1 MYIAGVIV
9 LLFVAPLASVVIE
22 HSLSSP
28 APDIWMLIGKWV
40 TFWAVGVRLFIAG
53 VMQTT
58 RPQFTASSIFGI
70 TDTAAWAIVREVGFG
85 NLAMGTVGIA
95 TLAAPSWTVP
105 AALAGGLYYALA
117 GFGHLFHG
125 ARTSKERFAL
135 VSDLAI
141 AAVLAAFLFAH
152 AL

>member
-1 MYIAGVIV
+1 MYIVGVVV
-9 LLFVAPLASVVIE
+9 LLFVAPLASIVIE

-28 APDIWMLIGKWV
+28 APDLWMLVGKWA
-40 TFWAVGVRLFIAG
+40 TFWAVGVRLFNAG
-53 VMQTT
+53 VMQTV

-70 TDTAAWAIVREVGFG
+70 ADPAARAIVREVGFG
-85 NLAMGTVGIA
+85 NLSIGVLGLAI
-95 TLAAPSWTVP
+95 LAAPAWTVP
-105 AALAGGLYYALA
+105 AALAGGLYYTLA

-135 VSDLAI
+135 VSDLTI
-141 AAVLAAFLFAH
+141 AAVLAAFLFAR